1 VCRAFIRFPIKL
13 SNSQRAPGL
22 PGSRQIKLRH
32 PYSLRR
38 RVRRNF
44 SRLAPGTACA
54 TLQSRGDEAPRGAS
68 IQLTP
73 CGVRVLGEGRAP
85 RGAPRRLFCPR
96 GRNFRARTGG
106 LRPPRS
112 GQLSPPFVRAASS
125 HQRQSPIVG
134 TDGDPRP
141 PGDGVTSPA
150 RRRRTSRC
158 RACPISAPFSG
169 SIFET
174 SREDALSRAIRL
186 EYNPI

>member
-1 VCRAFIRFPIKL
+1 MLLWI
-13 SNSQRAPGL
+13 
-22 PGSRQIKLRH
+22 PGSLALLAPRNERIGFQTAKRH
-32 PYSLRR
+32 RPYSLRR

-44 SRLAPGTACA
+44 SRLAPGIACVP
-54 TLQSRGDEAPRGAS
+54 LQNRGDGAPRGAS

-85 RGAPRRLFCPR
+85 LGAPSRLFCPR

-125 HQRQSPIVG
+125 HSRRSPLVG
-134 TDGDPRP
+134 TDGDPGP

-174 SREDALSRAIRL
+174 SREDALSRARHPGL
-186 EYNPI
+186 

>member
-1 VCRAFIRFPIKL
+1 MLLWI
-13 SNSQRAPGL
+13 
-22 PGSRQIKLRH
+22 PGSLALLAPRNERIGFQTAKRH
-32 PYSLRR
+32 RPYSLRR

-44 SRLAPGTACA
+44 SRLAPGIACVPLQNRGMERREAHPFNSRLAACA
-54 TLQSRGDEAPRGAS
+54 SLAKDARPVALHRGD
-68 IQLTP
+68 
-73 CGVRVLGEGRAP
+73 
-85 RGAPRRLFCPR
+85 FCPR

-125 HQRQSPIVG
+125 HSRQSPLVG
-134 TDGDPRP
+134 TDGDPGP

-174 SREDALSRAIRL
+174 SREDALSRARRPGL
-186 EYNPI
+186 